1 MDRCA
6 YLGDHSCET
15 NWGQK
20 FFIMLGLIPV
30 AVVVPA
36 WIVVQLVWLP
46 MKRRAD
52 KRLREFIG
60 PPPYERLYPIAKAVQ
75 EREDTDSIERNVVID
90 STPDGLVQM
99 RYSAAEEGFEYW
111 SNGGIKYKYL
121 ETVARKYV
129 TFFACKDLYVDR
141 RALLRKKLV
150 RLRREISE
158 NEAKSSD
165 EDCSGETVA
174 EETSVFATFKDYN
187 TVKKNVVKTKIT
199 RDDYTVDSAN
209 KYIRRGKVA
218 DAFFQ
223 KKKEDGAE
231 STSKLSFGE
240 WSSSL
245 FS

>member
-1 MDRCA
+1 
-6 YLGDHSCET
+6 
-15 NWGQK
+15 
-20 FFIMLGLIPV
+20 
-30 AVVVPA
+30 
-36 WIVVQLVWLP
+36 
-46 MKRRAD
+46 
-52 KRLREFIG
+52 
-60 PPPYERLYPIAKAVQ
+60 
-75 EREDTDSIERNVVID
+75 
-90 STPDGLVQM
+90 
-99 RYSAAEEGFEYW
+99 
-111 SNGGIKYKYL
+111 
-121 ETVARKYV
+121 
-129 TFFACKDLYVDR
+129 
-141 RALLRKKLV
+141 V

-165 EDCSGETVA
+165 EDCSGETVV

-231 STSKLSFGE
+231 STTKLSFGE